1 MSQLYSVESEQGLL
15 GSVLKNPTLINDLT
29 LCPEDF
35 YREQHRTLFTA
46 MTSMANEKV
55 PIDTISIVE
64 WLMARG
70 QLELVGGSTYLLDL
84 EEITSGNLEYA
95 EHYANIIKD
104 YSVKRSL
111 IVACQDGVE
120 IVKGAPGEKCDVL
133 LDRVQSSIM
142 SINSPSR
149 GGACQISEIVRDVD
163 AEILDNISNA
173 GTMTGIPTGI
183 QGLDMALGGWQPTD
197 LIVMA
202 GRPGMGKAQPLHCN
216 VLMQDGSF
224 KKIGDLIVGDRIAS
238 VDGRPSTVDGVF
250 DRGKMAVYRITFSD
264 GRSTMCS
271 RDHLWRVGNRKWHD
285 EYRIL
290 DVAQIIDLLQK
301 PSYANRIY
309 IDMVDGNFGNDTEL
323 PIEPYVL
330 GVMLGDGTIGRDCLR
345 VSTQDTQIIHELRA
359 GLFPDCIL
367 KYDGG
372 CDFKIKNPVRCKQN
386 KMLDKMRILGLCG
399 CKSYDKFIPTIY
411 KESSLDQRMELLR
424 GLMDTDGW
432 VEKNGSIRFS
442 TSSYRLANDVCDM
455 IRSIGGVCRIKNK
468 LTTYTYNGDK
478 RNGAIAYLCKIR
490 MNNKE
495 SIFKLQRKKDRCSNI
510 NGLRL
515 NITSIEECGFE
526 PVRCIKV
533 SHPSSLYVT
542 DDYIVTHNTAVML
555 NFLDN
560 AARIRYPVGCFSV
573 EMASKQLVYRLISRR
588 TGISYQ
594 RMKLGLL
601 NPGQAEFIR
610 QALAEI
616 NGLPITI
623 DDRSSITEL
632 EIVREARRMKRE
644 KNVQMIA
651 IDYLQRIKSARP
663 SRSEAEELGKI
674 VQTFKNLAR
683 ELEIPV
689 MVLSQLNRKVE
700 ERDDKRPML
709 SDLKSSGDIEQE
721 ADIIALLY
729 RDEYYNPETPRKGV
743 IEIDIAKFR
752 NGVTRRYEFGW
763 DGKSQSIFNLS
774 HGED

>member
-1 MSQLYSVESEQGLL
+1 
-15 GSVLKNPTLINDLT
+15 
-29 LCPEDF
+29 
-35 YREQHRTLFTA
+35 
-46 MTSMANEKV
+46 
-55 PIDTISIVE
+55 
-64 WLMARG
+64 
-70 QLELVGGSTYLLDL
+70 
-84 EEITSGNLEYA
+84 
-95 EHYANIIKD
+95 
-104 YSVKRSL
+104 
-111 IVACQDGVE
+111 
-120 IVKGAPGEKCDVL
+120 
-133 LDRVQSSIM
+133 M

-149 GGACQISEIVRDVD
+149 GGACQISEVVRDVD

-173 GTMTGIPTGI
+173 GTMTGVPTGI

-202 GRPGMGKAQPLHCN
+202 GRPGMGK
-216 VLMQDGSF
+216 
-224 KKIGDLIVGDRIAS
+224 
-238 VDGRPSTVDGVF
+238 
-250 DRGKMAVYRITFSD
+250 
-264 GRSTMCS
+264 
-271 RDHLWRVGNRKWHD
+271 
-285 EYRIL
+285 
-290 DVAQIIDLLQK
+290 
-301 PSYANRIY
+301 
-309 IDMVDGNFGNDTEL
+309 
-323 PIEPYVL
+323 
-330 GVMLGDGTIGRDCLR
+330 
-345 VSTQDTQIIHELRA
+345 
-359 GLFPDCIL
+359 
-367 KYDGG
+367 
-372 CDFKIKNPVRCKQN
+372 
-386 KMLDKMRILGLCG
+386 
-399 CKSYDKFIPTIY
+399 
-411 KESSLDQRMELLR
+411 
-424 GLMDTDGW
+424 
-432 VEKNGSIRFS
+432 
-442 TSSYRLANDVCDM
+442 
-455 IRSIGGVCRIKNK
+455 
-468 LTTYTYNGDK
+468 
-478 RNGAIAYLCKIR
+478 
-490 MNNKE
+490 
-495 SIFKLQRKKDRCSNI
+495 
-510 NGLRL
+510 
-515 NITSIEECGFE
+515 
-526 PVRCIKV
+526 
-533 SHPSSLYVT
+533 
-542 DDYIVTHNTAVML
+542 TAVML

-774 HGED
+774 HGGD